1 MTAIKHTTN
10 TPTNTHTNTF
20 LCVVSVIDPHFMNSH
35 FLSLLGRQLKP
46 VFLPG
51 KSHGQRS
58 LAGLQSVGPQG
69 VGQDL
74 VDSDEQHLAYDDPV
88 CRAGREMQT

>member
-1 MTAIKHTTN
+1 
-10 TPTNTHTNTF
+10 
-20 LCVVSVIDPHFMNSH
+20 MNAH
-35 FLSLLGRQLKP
+35 VLSLLGRQLNP

-58 LAGLQSVGPQG
+58 LAGLQSMGLQG

-74 VDSDEQHLAYDDPV
+74 VDNDEQQLAYDEPV
-88 CRAGREMQT
+88 CRAGREMQTYRMDFWTQNGKERVGQIESIVLTYIHYRV